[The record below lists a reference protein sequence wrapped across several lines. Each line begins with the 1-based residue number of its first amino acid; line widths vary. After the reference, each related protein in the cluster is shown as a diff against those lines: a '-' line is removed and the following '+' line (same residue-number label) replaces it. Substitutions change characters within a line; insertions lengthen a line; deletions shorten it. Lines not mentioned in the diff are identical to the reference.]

1 MVSVSFFIIFGKIT
15 YNGLGLAE
23 GGEIEAQMFSF
34 ALMPNRITNAQFTT

>member
-1 MVSVSFFIIFGKIT
+1 MFLRMSVKIAA
-15 YNGLGLAE
+15 NGLGLAE

>member
-1 MVSVSFFIIFGKIT
+1 MTGFYKISA
-15 YNGLGLAE
+15 NGLGLAE

>member
-1 MVSVSFFIIFGKIT
+1 MAA
-15 YNGLGLAE
+15 NGLGLAE